1 MSDVKV
7 CTYECPNCGAPI
19 KIADKVCGHCFSAV
33 YLQRI
38 KDSDNLSK
46 GGIAKHIAVYKK
58 NIANGLV
65 DDSSTLISLG
75 ICHYKNC
82 MYDLSMKSFEKAIEV
97 DPENVNAYYYAAL
110 SLMNGKRPY
119 LQTLPKIKKAV
130 AMLEAAISIQD
141 EGRLYYF
148 LHLIQKDF
156 FDKKH
161 LRTKYKALELQNL
174 SMENAVT
181 DEEILE
187 LEENLAIK

>member
-1 MSDVKV
+1 
-7 CTYECPNCGAPI
+7 
-19 KIADKVCGHCFSAV
+19 
-33 YLQRI
+33 
-38 KDSDNLSK
+38 
-46 GGIAKHIAVYKK
+46 
-58 NIANGLV
+58 
-65 DDSSTLISLG
+65 
-75 ICHYKNC
+75 
-82 MYDLSMKSFEKAIEV
+82 MKSFEKAIEV

-148 LHLIQKDF
+148 LYLIQKDF

>member
-1 MSDVKV
+1 M
-7 CTYECPNCGAPI
+7 
-19 KIADKVCGHCFSAV
+19 
-33 YLQRI
+33 
-38 KDSDNLSK
+38 
-46 GGIAKHIAVYKK
+46 YKK
-58 NIANGLV
+58 NVANGLV
-65 DDSSTLISLG
+65 DDSDTLISLG
-75 ICHYKNC
+75 ICHYKNS
-82 MYDLSMKSFEKAIEV
+82 MYDLSLKSFEKVIKV

-148 LHLIQKDF
+148 LYLIQKDF

-161 LRTKYKALELQNL
+161 LRTKYKALELQKL